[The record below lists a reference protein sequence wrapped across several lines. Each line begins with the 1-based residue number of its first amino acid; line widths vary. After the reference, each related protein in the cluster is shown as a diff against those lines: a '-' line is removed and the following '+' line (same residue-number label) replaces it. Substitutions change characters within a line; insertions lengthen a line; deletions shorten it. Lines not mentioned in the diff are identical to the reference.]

1 MRLPL
6 TAFAHP
12 EKTLLAMV
20 SDRQNVVLPDEDI
33 DLADIE
39 LALVLFQQVHDGE
52 YRIAIFL
59 DLRPLVAM
67 ARILD
72 RQFVQG
78 KLLLHLI
85 QFLRCRIAQG
95 NPDEAIRFGQI
106 VADFLDSHVG
116 QARAVFVG
124 DTIDQHVLL
133 PRVFDSLHPARFWRS
148 RRDCT
153 LRDLPS
159 AVDPED
165 CPQSCFN
172 EVNQARC

>member
-1 MRLPL
+1 MTEQMRLPL

-52 YRIAIFL
+52 HRVAIFF

-67 ARILD
+67 AGILD

-85 QFLRCRIAQG
+85 QFL
-95 NPDEAIRFGQI
+95 
-106 VADFLDSHVG
+106 LLSH
-116 QARAVFVG
+116 RAG
-124 DTIDQHVLL
+124 L
-133 PRVFDSLHPARFWRS
+133 PRRSNPVWPDSR
-148 RRDCT
+148 
-153 LRDLPS
+153 
-159 AVDPED
+159 
-165 CPQSCFN
+165 
-172 EVNQARC
+172 